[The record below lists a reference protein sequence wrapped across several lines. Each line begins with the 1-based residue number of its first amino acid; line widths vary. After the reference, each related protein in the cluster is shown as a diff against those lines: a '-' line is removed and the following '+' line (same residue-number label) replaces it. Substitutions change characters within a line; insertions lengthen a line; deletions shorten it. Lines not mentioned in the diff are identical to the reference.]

1 MLHGEKILDHFTE
14 RSHMNVPSATALL
27 WASLF
32 VSPANAQGPCLG
44 CLKAAQKELI
54 ECLANAISEEDKLAC
69 EDKQEE
75 QAKACEGHECMLE
88 REETDARKDGL
99 PQGQ

>member
-1 MLHGEKILDHFTE
+1 MK
-14 RSHMNVPSATALL
+14 VPLASTLFPLL
-27 WASLF
+27 LLVA
-32 VSPANAQGPCLG
+32 PAYAQGPCLD

-54 ECLANAISEEDKLAC
+54 ACLANTISEEDKLAC